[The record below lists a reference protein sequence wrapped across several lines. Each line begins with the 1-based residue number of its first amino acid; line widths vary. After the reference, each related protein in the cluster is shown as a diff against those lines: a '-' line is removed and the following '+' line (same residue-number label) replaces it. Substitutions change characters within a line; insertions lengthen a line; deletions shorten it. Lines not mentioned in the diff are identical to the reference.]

1 MRSEYSISELARE
14 FGITPRTIRF
24 YEEKGLLSPQRNG
37 SARIFNAADRVRLV
51 LILRGKRIGFSLEES
66 RDIIDMYEPE
76 TANTH
81 QLESLLNKLHEK
93 RLLLER
99 QEKEINM
106 MIRDLKKNRKHLSQ
120 GIKDFREQM
129 SPLSA
134 RKKVG

>member
-1 MRSEYSISELARE
+1 MNTVSPARE
-14 FGITPRTIRF
+14 FGITPRAIRF

-99 QEKEINM
+99 QKKEINV
-106 MIRDLKKNRKHLSQ
+106 MIRDLKNRKHLSQ
-120 GIKDFREQM
+120 GIKGFREQM